1 MANGGL
7 AAIGVFRKHL
17 SDKTTKTKYP
27 TIVRTAEM
35 IAEVEAEEKN
45 KMTIEDLAP
54 QVAVSAKK
62 PKNYTIDDI
71 MTLDKSL
78 TINKKKKE
86 VEQAAEIK

>member
-35 IAEVEAEEKN
+35 IAEEEAEEKN

-62 PKNYTIDDI
+62 PKNYNALIVLSVISMHGLIHDLCLHLWI
-71 MTLDKSL
+71 
-78 TINKKKKE
+78 
-86 VEQAAEIK
+86 